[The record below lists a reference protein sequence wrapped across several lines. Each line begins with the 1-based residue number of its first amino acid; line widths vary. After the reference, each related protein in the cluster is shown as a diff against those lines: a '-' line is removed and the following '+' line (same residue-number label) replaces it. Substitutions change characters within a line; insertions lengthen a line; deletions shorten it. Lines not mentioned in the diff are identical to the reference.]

1 MPTDIMPIETATATT
16 TPKQSTT
23 STTAKTTPQPS
34 TTVDPKIQKV
44 LDDLQNPI
52 LFDGEDTLFKTELSK
67 ATVYAEIG
75 MGQST
80 VFADRQEHLE
90 QVIAVDT
97 SPEWT
102 RIVQYLT
109 SPKTIVAHVDLGS
122 VGNWGRPISYD
133 KRDNIRSYSTAVF
146 RGTKEPDL
154 VLIDGRFRVFCF
166 LTVYLLSKPGT
177 RIIFD
182 DYMPRKHYHVIEE
195 LVQPVAHNK
204 RQVVFQRES
213 GLNENETRRRE
224 FLRLIDKFEYVMD

>member
-1 MPTDIMPIETATATT
+1 MPTSTMPIETTTATT
-16 TPKQSTT
+16 TPQQTTT
-23 STTAKTTPQPS
+23 STSAKTTPKQS

-97 SPEWT
+97 SPEWA

-109 SPKTIVAHVDLGS
+109 SPKTVIAHVDLGS
-122 VGNWGRPISYD
+122 VGNWGRPTSYD

-146 RGTKEPDL
+146 RGAKEPDL

-182 DYMPRKHYHVIEE
+182 DYMPRKHYQVIEE
-195 LVQPVAHNK
+195 LVQPVAHNS
-204 RQVVFQRES
+204 RQVVFERES
-213 GLNENETRRRE
+213 GLDENETRRRE
-224 FLRLIDKFEYVMD
+224 FIRLIDKFEYVMD

>member
-1 MPTDIMPIETATATT
+1 MPTDNMPIETAT
-16 TPKQSTT
+16 STT
-23 STTAKTTPQPS
+23 STSTKTATSAKTATS

-122 VGNWGRPISYD
+122 VGNWGRPISYE

-146 RGTKEPDL
+146 RGAKEPDL

-182 DYMPRKHYHVIEE
+182 DYLPRKHYHVIEE

>member
-1 MPTDIMPIETATATT
+1 MPTDNMPIETAT
-16 TPKQSTT
+16 STT
-23 STTAKTTPQPS
+23 STSTKTATSAKTATS

-52 LFDGEDTLFKTELSK
+52 LFDGEDTLFKTELYK

-122 VGNWGRPISYD
+122 VGNWGRPISYE

-146 RGTKEPDL
+146 RGAKEPDL
-154 VLIDGRFRVFCF
+154 VLIDGRLRVFCF

-182 DYMPRKHYHVIEE
+182 DYLPRKHYHVIEE

>member
-1 MPTDIMPIETATATT
+1 MPIETATAT
-16 TPKQSTT
+16 KQSMT
-23 STTAKTTPQPS
+23 STTAKTTPKQS
-34 TTVDPKIQKV
+34 TTIDPKIQKV

-52 LFDGEDTLFKTELSK
+52 LFDGEDMLFKTELSK

-97 SPEWT
+97 SPEWA

-109 SPKTIVAHVDLGS
+109 TPKTIVAHVDLGS
-122 VGNWGRPISYD
+122 VGNWGRPISYE
-133 KRDNIRSYSTAVF
+133 KRNNIRSYSTAVF
-146 RGTKEPDL
+146 RGAKEPDL
-154 VLIDGRFRVFCF
+154 VLIDGRFRVFFF

-182 DYMPRKHYHVIEE
+182 DYMPRKYYHVIEE
-195 LVQPVAHNK
+195 LVQPVAHNE

>member
-1 MPTDIMPIETATATT
+1 MPTDNMPIETAT
-16 TPKQSTT
+16 STT
-23 STTAKTTPQPS
+23 STSTKTATSAKTATS

-52 LFDGEDTLFKTELSK
+52 LFDGEDTLFKTELYK

-122 VGNWGRPISYD
+122 VGNWGRPISYE

-146 RGTKEPDL
+146 RGAKEPDL

-182 DYMPRKHYHVIEE
+182 DYLPRKHYHVIEE